1 MFSHTAVRQARREE
15 RLRLSIPRVN
25 EQELMKTILSMLLMM
40 PVLALAAAPEEAV
53 HAPSEPVSM
62 VYVVLFGVVFVGM
75 IAGFFIYLWWN
86 EKHKTPE

>member
-40 PVLALAAAPEEAV
+40 PVLALAAAQEEAV
-53 HAPSEPVSM
+53 QAPSEPVSM
-62 VYVVLFGVVFVGM
+62 VYVVLFGVVFVAM